1 MTIMLPSLLV
11 LAIGSAAGQ
20 DIMQAAPNEHYAW
33 VAKNVPPVPAQDI
46 ETVRTMVDSGAR
58 GVKKAD
64 SGIWVVDELL
74 PPRLV
79 QYVLSQLPPSE
90 SPKWT
95 GCPRIEHNPLKRCF
109 HMPIGSDSLLRQV
122 VSEFKKVW
130 GSQLDT
136 SEISHLA
143 INRVL
148 PGKVK
153 DDLHADI
160 FAERQTLER
169 PTAHNIIYLTD
180 PVPRKEETQTEP
192 LSVSFA
198 GGPETKQWPARP
210 DADGKSGINIIY
222 LTDQPSNVPA
232 NESGQ
237 LIFPHADVKVTPK
250 AGSMVS
256 FAMTDDNDHFV
267 GTMAAG
273 AADRISIQFP
283 VSVFGPSSAKTY
295 AEFVG
300 NGPAPTPSPVHE
312 PEL

>member
-1 MTIMLPSLLV
+1 MLPSLI
-11 LAIGSAAGQ
+11 AIAVVSAAGQ
-20 DIMQAAPNEHYAW
+20 DLFEEASNEHYAW
-33 VAKNVPPVPAQDI
+33 VAENVPPVPAEHI
-46 ETVRTMVDSGAR
+46 ETVRTMVNSGAR
-58 GVKKAD
+58 GVKRSD

-79 QYVLSQLPPSE
+79 QYVLSQLPPND

-109 HMPIGSDSLLRQV
+109 HMPIGSDTLLKQV
-122 VSEFKKVW
+122 VSEFQKVW
-130 GSQLDT
+130 GPQLDT

-160 FAERQTLER
+160 FAERQALER

-180 PVPRKEETQTEP
+180 PIHGKEEKQTDP

-198 GGPETKQWPARP
+198 AGPETKQWPARP
-210 DADGKSGINIIY
+210 DVDGKSGINIIY
-222 LTDQPSNVPA
+222 LTEQPSNVPA
-232 NESGQ
+232 NETGQ
-237 LIFPHADVKVTPK
+237 LIFPHAAVTVTPK

-256 FAMTDDNDHFV
+256 FAMTDDNDHLV
-267 GTMAAG
+267 GPMAAG